1 MTFIYNLLKEIFF
14 FYHEIAIYL
23 VFGFFVAGVLH
34 VFFPESMIQKH
45 LGASSLGS
53 VIKATLFGIPL
64 PLCSCGVVPVATSLK
79 KSGASKGSIVS
90 FLVSTPQIG
99 ADSFL
104 VTYSLIGWVFAV
116 FRIVASAITAFIS
129 GVLVNLFSQKD
140 KEEASSTQA
149 LQETMGERLKSIF
162 FYVEY
167 NLLGSLANALLLG
180 IVIAGLIS
188 ALIPI
193 SFFERYLGNDFLSMI
208 LMMAIGIPLY
218 VCASASTPIAASLLM
233 KGISPGAALVF
244 LLTGPATNAVNI
256 ATVSKIVGKKST
268 AAYLATI
275 AGVSLLLG
283 FLLNKLSAL
292 TGLAVIH
299 EHHHSMLPE
308 WLNTIGSISLFAML
322 SIYYYRIKLYPK
334 LRKKRTMS
342 NTYTLHVKNMSCMNC
357 VKHVTHAI
365 ESVEGTSDIMI
376 DLDKGTA
383 SFVLLNTDL
392 LDTVKKKIEEAG
404 YPVE

>member
-1 MTFIYNLLKEIFF
+1 MTFIYSLIKEIFF

-23 VFGFFVAGVLH
+23 VFGFFVAGMLH

-53 VIKATLFGIPL
+53 VVKATLFGIPL

-129 GVLVNLFSQKD
+129 GVLVNLFSRND
-140 KEEASSTQA
+140 KGESSPTQA
-149 LQETMGERLKSIF
+149 LQETMAERLKSIF

-167 NLLGSLANALLLG
+167 NLLGSIANALLLG

-193 SFFERYLGNDFLSMI
+193 TFFERYLSNDFLSMI

-275 AGVSLLLG
+275 ASVSLLLG
-283 FLLNKLSAL
+283 FLLNKISSL

-308 WLNTIGSISLFAML
+308 WLKIMGSISLFAML
-322 SIYYYRIKLYPK
+322 SFYYYKTKLYSK
-334 LRKKRTMS
+334 LRKKKTMS
-342 NTYTLHVKNMSCMNC
+342 NAYTLTIDTMTCMNC
-357 VKHVTHAI
+357 VRHVKNAI
-365 ESVEGTSDIMI
+365 EAIEGASDVVV

-383 SFVLLNTDL
+383 SFTLTDADLLNA
-392 LDTVKKKIEEAG
+392 VKKSIEDAG
-404 YPVE
+404 YSVI